1 MVEFQKQWQWKD
13 ILSGGKMWLEA
24 QSGEQSIL
32 SNVEPILFANHVD
45 CINKV
50 VEYEARWIFWGQI
63 KEALEGQA

>member
-1 MVEFQKQWQWKD
+1 
-13 ILSGGKMWLEA
+13 MWLEA

-50 VEYEARWIFWGQI
+50 VEYEARWIYWGQI
-63 KEALEGQA
+63 KEGLEGQA